1 MRLFQRRCILFLLL
15 LLKIRHIVV
24 SVNTLL
30 LRTFLLLAPAKCP
43 LHPSPL
49 LLGVL
54 LRVRVR
60 RRPIVHLYQILDNVI
75 AVLRE
80 ILIVHSFHCGVFAFF
95 FIFIFK
101 FVILL
106 LEFLFLFV
114 LIFILLITVIISDIV
129 NESFPLGGLYFESI
143 VFVGRAVRVLLED
156 PFDFGLPRLELL
168 NQFLLLWGE
177 RSVEELSKLV

>member
-1 MRLFQRRCILFLLL
+1 
-15 LLKIRHIVV
+15 
-24 SVNTLL
+24 
-30 LRTFLLLAPAKCP
+30 
-43 LHPSPL
+43 
-49 LLGVL
+49 
-54 LRVRVR
+54 
-60 RRPIVHLYQILDNVI
+60 
-75 AVLRE
+75 LRE
-80 ILIVHSFHCGVFAFF
+80 ILIVHSFHCGVFALF